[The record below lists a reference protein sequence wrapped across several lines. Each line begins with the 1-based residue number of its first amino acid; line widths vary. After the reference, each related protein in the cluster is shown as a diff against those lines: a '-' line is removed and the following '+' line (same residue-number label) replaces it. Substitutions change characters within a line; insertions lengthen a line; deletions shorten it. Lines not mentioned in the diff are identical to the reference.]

1 MAYVFRFETVLNQR
15 DWVKKKAEK
24 ELGEVQALLIKEKE
38 RLENLRAAL
47 DGSRGE
53 LHERQR
59 KQTTL
64 EEVMLYN
71 KFIEG
76 IKQEMLRQE
85 QRVAQ
90 LSRLDAEKREI
101 LMKANGEVKI
111 MEILK
116 EKDLENF
123 RRRIQKNEEKFVEE
137 VIMVAENHKL
147 QRR

>member
-24 ELGEVQALLIKEKE
+24 ELGEVQALLIKEKG

-53 LHERQR
+53 LHDRQR

-76 IKQEMLRQE
+76 IKQEMLCQE